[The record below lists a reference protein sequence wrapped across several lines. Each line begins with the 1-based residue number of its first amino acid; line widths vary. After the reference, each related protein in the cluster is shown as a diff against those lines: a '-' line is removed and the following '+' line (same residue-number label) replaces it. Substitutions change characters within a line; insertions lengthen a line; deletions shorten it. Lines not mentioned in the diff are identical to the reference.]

1 MAFKYKIIKND
12 EGQNISVKVNE
23 STIGSFEV
31 CIIKDKLID
40 ASEIEDDV
48 WFRYIKIANDILYK
62 ISNETGLGLKLY

>member
-48 WFRYIKIANDILYK
+48 YIKIANDILYK